1 MTYRIDDLIPSCGRR
16 LSVVVTVRPPLR
28 APGGTPTVT
37 IEMPEGTCLVA
48 TLKQELRDVLQI
60 SATIFVAIDDEL
72 ADDAA
77 LLTPTNRVV
86 AFLAIAGG

>member
-1 MTYRIDDLIPSCGRR
+1 MTHLDALIPASGRR
-16 LSVVVTVRPPLR
+16 QSVVVTVRPPLR

-37 IEMPEGTCLVA
+37 IEMSEGACLVA
-48 TLKQELRDVLQI
+48 TLKQALRDLLQT
-60 SATIFVAIDDEL
+60 SATIFIAIDGEL

-77 LLTPTNRVV
+77 LLIPTNRVV